1 MSARPARSAS
11 PVQLRELRFEVE
23 EFNAEYANTLDEYDL
38 DRWVEFFTEDA
49 LYRIT
54 ARENFDNDLPLGLV
68 YCEGRGMLKDR
79 ALAILKTTTF
89 APRYLRH
96 FLGPARILDVKDDGA
111 IEARANYLVVQTELE
126 KPSEILQAGQ
136 YVDRFTRVS
145 GALRLSERHCVY
157 DSLII
162 PNAIVFPV

>member
-1 MSARPARSAS
+1 MNARPQRSAS
-11 PVQLRELRFEVE
+11 PVQLRELRFEIE
-23 EFNAEYANTLDEYDL
+23 EFNAEYANTLDEFDL

-49 LYRIT
+49 FYRIT
-54 ARENFDNDLPLGLV
+54 ARENFDHNLPLGLV

-111 IEARANYLVVQTELE
+111 IEARANYMVVQTELE
-126 KPSEILQAGQ
+126 RPSQILQSGQ
-136 YVDRFTRVS
+136 YIDRFVRAG
-145 GALRLSERHCVY
+145 GALRLRERHCVY

-162 PNAIVFPV
+162 PNALVFPV

>member
-1 MSARPARSAS
+1 MTARSARSAS
-11 PVQLRELRFEVE
+11 PAQLRELRFELE

-38 DRWVEFFTEDA
+38 DRWVDYFTEDA

-54 ARENFDNDLPLGLV
+54 ARENFDANLPLGLV

-89 APRYLRH
+89 ASRYLRH
-96 FLGPARILDVKDDGA
+96 FLGPARILDVADDGT
-111 IEARANYLVVQTELE
+111 IHARANYMVVQTELE
-126 KPSEILQAGQ
+126 RPSQILQAGM
-136 YVDRFTRVS
+136 YVDRFARTG
-145 GALRLSERHCVY
+145 GALRLRERHCVY